1 MPKSVGNL
9 AAIVAAVVVAPVL
22 IILIA
27 SVEVPVISFP
37 SAIVYYQVTA
47 AELLEVTTPVASNRV
62 LTTVISVPIF
72 Y

>member
-1 MPKSVGNL
+1 MSVGNL

-27 SVEVPVISFP
+27 SVDVPVISFP
-37 SAIVYYQVTA
+37 SVIVYYQVTA

-62 LTTVISVPIF
+62 LTTVISVPMF